1 MQCAPTVPRMVCG
14 ELGPMDRVTVLAVA
28 PCGDTR
34 NNGNMCKRY
43 RTTARTAPAGRVLI
57 GLCVMAGVL
66 LGSFAAQATPVTV
79 NLGQSAEEFV
89 EHGLGP
95 DISTGRGTYAFDQG
109 NCLFDGTN
117 TTCTL
122 SGPFTGTTSG
132 FTAGTY
138 TFVTEYAG
146 TGPSPIRGMSTVGD
160 PNLFNY
166 LFPLPSSTSMT
177 LNLFTTGGHFVEPLV
192 TGGLS
197 TATAL
202 ELDFTYVTYVCS
214 GVAVGTCTP
223 GAVGLTN
230 GAIGQGPVT
239 IVVTFDNPVPT
250 TTTTTTTITTTTTT
264 LPTRTCGGIPLT
276 PPSFASIDCRL
287 ALLLTNVNGASG
299 LGTYQAK
306 LARNVIKARSRATDG
321 RTLCGQSNVK
331 KTKKRLLQAAK
342 AMSQFVHR
350 LNGSAAKRKVAT
362 LRQTFVD
369 AGTQVKSDLKAFRA
383 TVVCS
388 QDAPTS

>member
-1 MQCAPTVPRMVCG
+1 M
-14 ELGPMDRVTVLAVA
+14 
-28 PCGDTR
+28 
-34 NNGNMCKRY
+34 
-43 RTTARTAPAGRVLI
+43 
-57 GLCVMAGVL
+57 GLCAMTGLL

-79 NLGQSAEEFV
+79 NLGQSAEQFV

-122 SGPFTGTTSG
+122 SGAFTGTTSG

-138 TFVTEYAG
+138 TFVTEYSG
-146 TGPSPIRGMSTVGD
+146 TGLSPIRGISTVSD
-160 PNLFNY
+160 PDLFSY
-166 LFPLPSSTSMT
+166 LLPLPSSASMT
-177 LNLFTTGGHFVEPLV
+177 LNLVTTGGHFVEPLV
-192 TGGLS
+192 TGGVG
-197 TATAL
+197 TATVRGFN
-202 ELDFTYVTYVCS
+202 FTYVTYACS
-214 GVAVGTCTP
+214 GVTVATCTP

-230 GAIGQGPVT
+230 GAIGRGPVT
-239 IVVTFDNPVPT
+239 TVVTFDNPVPT
-250 TTTTTTTITTTTTT
+250 TTITTTTTTTTT
-264 LPTRTCGGIPLT
+264 LPTGTCGGIPLT

-306 LARNVIKARSRATDG
+306 LANNVTKARSRATDG
-321 RTLCGQSNVK
+321 GTLCRQSNVK

-350 LNGSAAKRKVAT
+350 LNGSAAKRKLAT

-369 AGTQVKSDLKAFRA
+369 AGTQVQNDLKVFRA
-383 TVVCS
+383 TVACP

>member
-1 MQCAPTVPRMVCG
+1 MT
-14 ELGPMDRVTVLAVA
+14 
-28 PCGDTR
+28 
-34 NNGNMCKRY
+34 
-43 RTTARTAPAGRVLI
+43 
-57 GLCVMAGVL
+57 GVL

-79 NLGQSAEEFV
+79 NLGQSAEHFV

-122 SGPFTGTTSG
+122 SGAFTGTTSG

-138 TFVTEYAG
+138 TFVTEYSG
-146 TGPSPIRGMSTVGD
+146 TGLSPIRGISTVSD
-160 PNLFNY
+160 PNLFSY
-166 LFPLPSSTSMT
+166 LSLSSSTSMT

-192 TGGLS
+192 TGGFG
-197 TATAL
+197 TATLLGLNFA
-202 ELDFTYVTYVCS
+202 YVTYACS
-214 GVAVGTCTP
+214 GVAVATCTP

-239 IVVTFDNPVPT
+239 TIVTFDNPVPP
-250 TTTTTTTITTTTTT
+250 TTTTTT
-264 LPTRTCGGIPLT
+264 LPATTLPTGPCGGIPLT

-287 ALLLTNVNGASG
+287 ALLLTDVNGASG

-306 LARNVIKARSRATDG
+306 LAKNVTKARSRATDG
-321 RTLCGQSNVK
+321 GTLCGQSNVK

-350 LNGSAAKRKVAT
+350 LNGSAAKRKLDAT

-369 AGTQVKSDLKAFRA
+369 AGTQVQNDLKAFRA
-383 TVVCS
+383 TVACP